1 MNIRSIRF
9 RLTALYGGLL
19 VILGLAFGAYCYW
32 RLDHFLSLYL
42 EELFSHRAERIA
54 DTLLA
59 NLDVNG
65 EAYLGSEIETRYAP
79 EANDRFIRVTN
90 RDGIVVY
97 ISGEPN
103 DRSFDPKVVAKAANP
118 QFIAST
124 RMERAGSNELLI
136 ATVPFATGQNKYLI
150 EVGGSALPIRDVLRR
165 FLISFLV
172 GLSVVLALAIWGG
185 FWVIKWALE
194 PVKDITLTA
203 EEITSHHLHK
213 RLPVVETGD
222 EIASLSKTLN
232 QMISRLEESFQ
243 IVNRFTADA
252 SHELRTPL
260 TIIRGEL
267 ETSLLDKSLSENVRE
282 TIYSL
287 IEETENLSTI
297 VQCLLSLSR
306 LDSGSAQMER
316 IRLNYSDLVWSTT
329 EQMVPLAEER
339 QVALTAQGEG
349 KVEVEGDR
357 VRLKQVVVN
366 LLDNAIKYTPAG
378 GSVTVRLSVSES
390 EAQLEILDSGLGIG
404 ENDLPHVFKR
414 FFRAEKVR
422 LGTFEGAGLGLAI
435 VQSICTAHGGLV
447 KAENR
452 ANGGCRFVVQLPL
465 AAKLSHIL
473 PV

>member
-42 EELFSHRAERIA
+42 ENLFTHRAERIA

-59 NLDVNG
+59 NLERNG
-65 EAYLGSEIETRYAP
+65 EAYVGNEIETRYAP
-79 EANDRFIRVTN
+79 EANDRFVRVTN
-90 RDGIVVY
+90 GDGVVVY

-103 DRSFDPKVVAKAANP
+103 DQSFDPRNVAKPAKP
-118 QFIAST
+118 QDAVPI
-124 RMERAGSNELLI
+124 RIEGAGRNELLI
-136 ATVPFATGQNKYLI
+136 ATVPFATGQQKYLI
-150 EVGGSALPIRDVLRR
+150 EVGGSALPISNVLRR
-165 FLISFLV
+165 FLVSFLF
-172 GLSVVLALAIWGG
+172 GLFVVLALAIWGG
-185 FWVIKWALE
+185 FWVIKWALA
-194 PVKDITLTA
+194 PVKNITLTA

-232 QMISRLEESFQ
+232 RMIGRLEESFQ

-267 ETSLLDKSLSENVRE
+267 ETSLLDNTLSENVRE

-297 VQCLLSLSR
+297 VQCLLALSR
-306 LDSGSAQMER
+306 LDSGNAQIER
-316 IRLNYSDLVWSTT
+316 VRLNFGDLVWNTT
-329 EQMVPLAEER
+329 EQMVPLAVEK
-339 QVALTAQGEG
+339 QIALTAQGRGEI
-349 KVEVEGDR
+349 EVEGDR

-378 GSVTVRLSVSES
+378 GSVTVRLNVSEG
-390 EAQLEILDSGLGIG
+390 EAQLEILDTGLGIP
-404 ENDLPHVFKR
+404 ESELPHVFKR

-422 LGTFEGAGLGLAI
+422 VGKFEGAGLGLSI
-435 VQSICTAHGGLV
+435 VQSVCTAHGGRV
-447 KAENR
+447 KAENDS
-452 ANGGCRFVVQLPL
+452 NGGCRFVVQLPL
-465 AAKLSHIL
+465 APKLSQMVH
-473 PV
+473 V